1 MEEYQNT
8 MDPMLAPKQSQGKGM
23 AIAALVLGILG
34 VLCCCIGVGALFGLV
49 GLILGIIAVN
59 KADASSKGI
68 AIAGLIVSII
78 ALLLGAYMLISY
90 GIVFSQI
97 DWSQI
102 DFNDPEK
109 TQRYLEQFSRSMQ
122 R

>member
-8 MDPMLAPKQSQGKGM
+8 MDPMLAPKQSQGKGL
-23 AIAALVLGILG
+23 AIASLVLGILG
-34 VLCCCIGVGALFGLV
+34 IVCCCIGVGAIFGLV
-49 GLILGIIAVN
+49 GLILGIVAIN
-59 KADASSKGI
+59 KADSSSKGI

-97 DWSQI
+97 DWNQI
-102 DFNDPEK
+102 DWNDPEK
-109 TQRYLEQFSRSMQ
+109 TRRYLEEFQRSMQ